1 MGPKGEFPFRAGES
15 VLELPVPR
23 TVRIDGQERSFFI
36 GELEGLIDWK
46 RLVDGRIGQRHGS
59 LFVAECRGL
68 KKWPYPEVSLK
79 LVRQKRQGWNGW
91 TVTNILHSNRL
102 NPPTNMARTD
112 RPSASSPASRMRA
125 HGVSYATPAE
135 AMSDLFQYTAA
146 FLQPKPP
153 PLLSRIGEKWRRR
166 QVGRR
171 KTWSEKNPTQRN
183 PLGRVLADQFIKA
196 DKLRRL

>member
-79 LVRQKRQGWNGW
+79 LVRQKRYGWNGW
-91 TVTNILHSNRL
+91 TVTNLLHSNRL

-112 RPSASSPASRMRA
+112 RCLTWATAGDNRRNPVSR
-125 HGVSYATPAE
+125 AT
-135 AMSDLFQYTAA
+135 
-146 FLQPKPP
+146 
-153 PLLSRIGEKWRRR
+153 
-166 QVGRR
+166 RR
-171 KTWSEKNPTQRN
+171 KGNARHNASTERFVASFKNARAW
-183 PLGRVLADQFIKA
+183 RE
-196 DKLRRL
+196 LRDSR